1 MTTRSK
7 NLLIL
12 GLIIAP
18 FVLTFVGVRLFVDL
32 EEMDKV
38 NKGHL
43 IVPHVDIVDLKPLHL
58 SGETFS
64 RKALTGQWTLL
75 YVADGDCD
83 AACKNG
89 LFYLITQLRRSLDT
103 DTPRVRRMI
112 AHTREPDA
120 GLRAFLDNEVEGM
133 EEIRLDPLAASEA
146 LAPFL
151 NSPSP
156 ADHIFIVSPDGMLFL
171 WYPTHED
178 MQQVLL
184 EAENIRSDL
193 KRTLKGSLV
202 G

>member
-32 EEMDKV
+32 DEMDKM

-43 IVPHVDIVDLKPLHL
+43 IVPHVDIADLKPLHL
-58 SGETFS
+58 SGEAFS
-64 RKALTGQWTLL
+64 RDALAGRWTLL

-83 AACKNG
+83 TACKNG

-120 GLRAFLDNEVEGM
+120 ALRAFLDGEVEGM
-133 EEIRLDPLAASEA
+133 DEIRLDPVAAGDA

-151 NSPSP
+151 NTSSP